1 MVMEDTVSP
10 DAREIVTTTPS
21 ALEDLFA
28 NRELMVNPSPDAM
41 EVPTEIGI
49 IALRLLLATF
59 SSITTSTVT
68 VLMVSASVR
77 VTVTL
82 THSALE
88 VLSAS
93 RETDTARFGD
103 VKEKD

>member
-10 DAREIVTTTPS
+10 DAREIATTTPS

-49 IALRLLLATF
+49 IASRLLLATF